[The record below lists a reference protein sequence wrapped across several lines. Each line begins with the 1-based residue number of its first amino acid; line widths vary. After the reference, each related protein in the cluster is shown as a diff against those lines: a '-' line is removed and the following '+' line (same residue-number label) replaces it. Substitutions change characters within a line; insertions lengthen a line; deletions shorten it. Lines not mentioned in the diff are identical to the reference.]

1 MATKARL
8 AVDIGGT
15 FTDIALEK
23 ADGARVTAKVLTTGK
38 APERAVVDGVAEAL
52 LKAALCP
59 ADVGLIVHGTTL
71 ATNALIEKRGAV
83 TALITTEGH
92 RDALEMA
99 YEHRFEQYDVM
110 IDRPPPLVPRWLR
123 LPVRERM
130 NAKGEAILPLDEASV
145 AAILPALQR
154 EGVESL
160 AVGLLHSYANSAHER
175 RVAEIIADAMPALSI
190 SLSSDVAPEIREYER
205 QTTTVANAY
214 VRPLMERY
222 LRALEAAFRGQGFE
236 CPFLLVTSGGGLC
249 TVETAARFP
258 VRLVESGPAGGAVL
272 AASIARSL
280 DLGSVLSF
288 DMGGTTAKMCLI
300 DEGAPARARVFEVDR
315 SYRFK
320 KGSGTPIRIPVI
332 ELVEIG
338 AGGGSL
344 AHVDKM
350 KRIAVGPESAG
361 SEPGPASY
369 GRGGAAPAVTDAD
382 FLLGR
387 IDPARFAGGA
397 IRLDEAAAAGAMKS
411 SVAAPLSLSVED
423 AAVAV
428 SEVVDENM
436 ASAARAHAVEQ
447 GKDIAKRVMIAF
459 GGAAPLH
466 AARVA
471 EKLGLSQVIVPAG
484 AGVGSAIGFLLTPP
498 SYEIVRSLPMRL
510 DRFEAPR
517 IAALFNEMRAEA
529 EGVVRAAAGDA
540 PLTEERAAYM
550 RYAGQ
555 GHEIAVRLQ
564 ESSPRTGE
572 GGEDL
577 LAAFE
582 AAYRAVFGRT
592 IPGMAVE
599 VMSWSLKV
607 TAKADIETENL
618 VRKEKPRHPGA
629 ERSGASGDDLPVS
642 APGRAALS
650 GECPRIGVAARGN
663 ADRSS
668 AKTRSVY
675 DTAAKRRL
683 DYALV
688 ERDARAPGDVIEG
701 PALIVEAQTTTVV
714 TAAFDAR
721 VDMAGNLILER
732 KAGR

>member
-1 MATKARL
+1 MTGKARI

-23 ADGARVTAKVLTTGK
+23 ADGARVTAKVLTTVS
-38 APERAVVDGVAEAL
+38 APEKAVIDGVVSALAEARL
-52 LKAALCP
+52 SP
-59 ADVGLIVHGTTL
+59 DNVGLLIHGTTL

-110 IDRPPPLVPRWLR
+110 IDRPAPLVPRWLR

-130 NAKGEAILPLDEASV
+130 DAQGRAILTLDEESV
-145 AAILPALQR
+145 AALAPTLQK
-154 EGVESL
+154 EGVESV

-175 RVAEIIADAMPALSI
+175 RVGEILSAALPDVSI
-190 SLSSDVAPEIREYER
+190 SLSSEIAPEIREYER

-222 LRALEAAFRGQGFE
+222 LRALESFFRARGFA

-258 VRLVESGPAGGAVL
+258 VRLLESGPAGGAVL

-280 DLGSVLSF
+280 DLSSVLSF

-300 DEGAPARARVFEVDR
+300 DRGEPATARVFEVDR

-344 AHVDKM
+344 AHIDKL
-350 KRIAVGPESAG
+350 KRVVVGPESAG
-361 SEPGPASY
+361 SEPGPACY
-369 GRGGAAPAVTDAD
+369 GRGGVHPTVTDAD
-382 FLLGR
+382 LLLGR
-387 IDPARFAGGA
+387 IEPSLFAGGA
-397 IRLDEAAAAGAMKS
+397 IALDMTAASHAVTAAVGD
-411 SVAAPLSLSVED
+411 PLSLPTDD
-423 AAVAV
+423 AACAI

-447 GKDIAKRVMIAF
+447 GKDIRRRAMIAF

-466 AARVA
+466 AARIA
-471 EKLGLSQVIVPAG
+471 EKLGLSTVIIPEG
-484 AGVGSAIGFLLTPP
+484 AGVGSAIGFLLAPP
-498 SYEIVRSLPMRL
+498 AYEIVRSLPMRL
-510 DRFEAPR
+510 DRFDGSR
-517 IAALFNEMRAEA
+517 IKGVFAAMRAEA
-529 EGVVRAAAGDA
+529 AGVVRAAAGGL
-540 PLTEERAAYM
+540 PVEESRAAFM
-550 RYAGQ
+550 RYTGQ
-555 GHEIAVRLQ
+555 GHEIAVAL
-564 ESSPRTGE
+564 GE
-572 GGEDL
+572 ELSAEALTEG
-577 LAAFE
+577 FE
-582 AAYRAVFGRT
+582 AAYRAQYGRT

-599 VMSWSLKV
+599 AISWSLR
-607 TAKADIETENL
+607 I
-618 VRKEKPRHPGA
+618 
-629 ERSGASGDDLPVS
+629 SVS
-642 APGRAALS
+642 ASNLPGGRRGAPYLMTGNKAEKKS
-650 GECPRIGVAARGN
+650 KRSRTVFDAGAR
-663 ADRSS
+663 
-668 AKTRSVY
+668 
-675 DTAAKRRL
+675 RRL
-683 DYALV
+683 DYAV
-688 ERDARAPGDVIEG
+688 IARAELSPGENVTG

-714 TAAFDAR
+714 TAGFDAALDDR
-721 VDMAGNLILER
+721 GNIVLTR
-732 KAGR
+732 RTSS

>member
-15 FTDIALEK
+15 FTDIALERP
-23 ADGARVTAKVLTTGK
+23 DGARVTAKVLTTGA
-38 APERAVVDGVAEAL
+38 APERAVIEGVAAAL
-52 LKAALCP
+52 LKAALSP
-59 ADVGLIVHGTTL
+59 ADIGLIVHGTTL
-71 ATNALIEKRGAV
+71 ATNALIEKRGAL
-83 TALITTEGH
+83 TALLTTEGH

-130 NAKGEAILPLDEASV
+130 NAKGEAILPLDEESV
-145 AAILPALQR
+145 AALAPRLEK

-160 AVGLLHSYANSAHER
+160 AIGLLHSYANPAHER
-175 RVAEIIADAMPALSI
+175 RARAIIAGAMPGLSI
-190 SLSSDVAPEIREYER
+190 SLSSEVAPEIREYER

-222 LRALEAAFRGQGFE
+222 LRALEAAFGAQGFG

-272 AASIARSL
+272 AASIATAL
-280 DLGSVLSF
+280 DLETVLSF

-300 DEGAPARARVFEVDR
+300 DKGVPARARLFEVDR
-315 SYRFK
+315 SYRFR

-361 SEPGPASY
+361 SDPGPACY

-382 FLLGR
+382 LLLGR
-387 IDPARFAGGA
+387 IEPARFAGGV
-397 IRLDEAAAAGAMKS
+397 IRLDAGAAAGALAK
-411 SVAAPLSLSVED
+411 AIGAPLGLGGDE

-436 ASAARAHAVEQ
+436 AAAARAHAVEQ
-447 GKDIAKRVMIAF
+447 GKDIARRAMIAF

-471 EKLGLSQVIVPAG
+471 EKLGLSMVIVPAG
-484 AGVGSAIGFLLTPP
+484 AGVGSAIGFLLAPP

-510 DRFEAPR
+510 DRFAAPR
-517 IAALFNEMRAEA
+517 AAALFKEMRAEA
-529 EGVVRAAAGDA
+529 AAVVRAAAGDA
-540 PLTEERAAYM
+540 PQTEECAAYM
-550 RYAGQ
+550 RYQGQ
-555 GHEIAVRLQ
+555 GHEIAVPC
-564 ESSPRTGE
+564 SPFPAAEGE
-572 GGEDL
+572 GSL
-577 LAAFE
+577 LGAFE
-582 AAYRAVFGRT
+582 AAYAAIYGRT

-599 VMSWSLKV
+599 VMSWSLKMAAN
-607 TAKADIETENL
+607 TERLDIGAGPADQA
-618 VRKEKPRHPGA
+618 P
-629 ERSGASGDDLPVS
+629 GASGENTPFSPV
-642 APGRAALS
+642 GRARNSRDDPQIGFAVR
-650 GECPRIGVAARGN
+650 GEGDKPAAG
-663 ADRSS
+663 
-668 AKTRSVY
+668 TRAVY
-675 DTAAKRRL
+675 DAGARRRM
-683 DYALV
+683 DYALFD
-688 ERDARAPGDVIEG
+688 RGALAPGAAVEG

-721 VDMAGNLILER
+721 IDRAGNIVLTR
-732 KAGR
+732 KRPA

>member
-15 FTDIALEK
+15 FTDVALEK
-23 ADGARVTAKVLTTGK
+23 ADGSRVTAKALTTSQ
-38 APERAVVDGVAEAL
+38 APERAVIDAAAQAL
-52 LKAALCP
+52 TEAALSP
-59 ADVGLIVHGTTL
+59 ADIGLIVHGTTL

-92 RDALEMA
+92 RDTLEMA

-110 IDRPPPLVPRWLR
+110 IDRPPPPVPRWLR

-130 NAKGEAILPLDEASV
+130 NAKGEVILPLDEASV
-145 AAILPALQR
+145 AAILPALER
-154 EGVESL
+154 EDVESL
-160 AVGLLHSYANSAHER
+160 AVGLLHSYANPAHER
-175 RVAEIIADAMPALSI
+175 RVGEIIAKAMPGLSI

-222 LRALEAAFRGQGFE
+222 LRALEAAFRAKGFD

-272 AASIARSL
+272 AASIAKSL
-280 DLGSVLSF
+280 CLDTVLSF

-300 DEGAPARARVFEVDR
+300 DKGEPARARMFEVDR

-361 SEPGPASY
+361 SEPGPACY
-369 GRGGAAPAVTDAD
+369 GRGGTAPAVTDAD
-382 FLLGR
+382 LLLGR
-387 IDPARFAGGA
+387 IEPSRFAGGA
-397 IRLDEAAAAGAMKS
+397 IRLNELAAASAMES
-411 SVAAPLSLSVED
+411 SIAAPLGLD
-423 AAVAV
+423 GDLAALAV

-447 GKDIAKRVMIAF
+447 GKDIAKRTMIAF

-471 EKLGLSQVIVPAG
+471 EKLGLSTVIVPAG
-484 AGVGSAIGFLLTPP
+484 AGVGSAIGFLLAPP

-510 DRFEAPR
+510 DRFEGAR
-517 IAALFNEMRAEA
+517 VAALFDDMRAEA
-529 EGVVRAAAGDA
+529 EAVVRAAAGDA
-540 PLTEERAAYM
+540 QLTEERAAYM

-555 GHEIAVRLQ
+555 GHEIATPCSPFLAGEEKERLLYGF
-564 ESSPRTGE
+564 ETAY
-572 GGEDL
+572 
-577 LAAFE
+577 AAI
-582 AAYRAVFGRT
+582 YGRT

-599 VMSWSLKV
+599 AMSWSLKV
-607 TAKADIETENL
+607 EAKADVEVDPL
-618 VRKEKPRHPGA
+618 VDQAKSRHPGA
-629 ERSGASGDDLPVS
+629 ERSGASGVGGGGNPQGC
-642 APGRAALS
+642 PKRAVYDA
-650 GECPRIGVAARGN
+650 AAR
-663 ADRSS
+663 
-668 AKTRSVY
+668 
-675 DTAAKRRL
+675 RRIE
-683 DYALV
+683 YKLV
-688 ERDARAPGDVIEG
+688 ERDALAPHDAIEG

-714 TAAFDAR
+714 TSAFDAR
-721 VDMAGNLILER
+721 IDAAGNIVLRR
-732 KAGR
+732 KKMR